1 MTAIAPAAAASP
13 EKSLR
18 PVVVTVVTLKL
29 IVAAFLLTS
38 VQLSGPI
45 AGSYDLASR

>member
-1 MTAIAPAAAASP
+1 MNAIAQTAITSP

-18 PVVVTVVTLKL
+18 PVVITVVALKL

-38 VQLSGPI
+38 VQMTGPI
-45 AGSYDLASR
+45 AGNYDLASR

>member
-1 MTAIAPAAAASP
+1 MNATANPIAISP

-18 PVVVTVVTLKL
+18 PVVITVVALKL

-38 VQLSGPI
+38 VQMNGPV
-45 AGSYDLASR
+45 AGNYDLASQ

>member
-1 MTAIAPAAAASP
+1 MNALANTAAASP

-18 PVVVTVVTLKL
+18 PVVITVVTLKL